1 MQRNLHLRIKDY
13 LTNDLMHLKSG
24 SGIITLYLL
33 LLSFSAGA
41 QSGKV
46 AEDSA
51 AALTLTLKKSIAYG
65 LEHHPSVQIARNN
78 TEKARQAGR
87 EALAGYLPQVNVTA
101 GIDDNI
107 KLQQTIIPAG
117 TFGPGTPEQRVAFG
131 TQWNTTAMAQADQK
145 IYDQSLI
152 TGLKANKPNNEI
164 AAWNEV
170 KNNQQIIYDISSAY
184 FRILVARRQLDLLNS
199 NKARFEKILN
209 VTQLQEAQG
218 VAKKVDIKQVQVNL
232 NNVLAQISVTEKNLA
247 LAENLLKNSMG
258 LPQDQSIVLQD
269 TARWLHEPALKETP
283 VFQYENNVDYHLQK
297 LQIRLYDINR
307 KMIRQQAIPTLSVY
321 GRYGANGFGQEF
333 KNAFDPMLDY
343 SSVGIRFSWS
353 LFTGFRRD
361 AQYRQA
367 TLDYQ
372 NAMLNLNLNQAL
384 QELQYQNADIA
395 VNQAQITIRTNKQN
409 MELAEEVYENTTLQY
424 QHGLLSLSD
433 LLNAELSYREAQSNY
448 ITSLLD
454 YYLADLDLEN
464 ANGGLSIFYE
474 NL

>member
-1 MQRNLHLRIKDY
+1 
-13 LTNDLMHLKSG
+13 MHFKPVFAK
-24 SGIITLYLL
+24 ITLI
-33 LLSFSAGA
+33 F
-41 QSGKV
+41 
-46 AEDSA
+46 
-51 AALTLTLKKSIAYG
+51 LTLTLSARAQPGSPEQRPAPVMVLSLKESIAYG
-65 LEHHPSVQIARNN
+65 LQHHPSVQIARNN
-78 TEKARQAGR
+78 TERAHQAGR
-87 EALAGYLPQVNVTA
+87 EALSGYLPQVSVTA
-101 GIDDNI
+101 GLDDNI

-131 TQWNTTAMAQADQK
+131 TQWNSTFMAQADQK

-152 TGLKANKPNNEI
+152 TGLKANRPNNEI

-170 KNNQQIIYDISSAY
+170 KTDQQVIYDISSAY
-184 FRILVARRQLDLLNS
+184 FRILVAQRQLELLNS
-199 NKARFEKILN
+199 NRERFEKILK
-209 VTQLQEAQG
+209 VTELQEAQG

-232 NNVLAQISVTEKNLA
+232 NNVLAQISVTEKNLS

-258 LPQDQSIVLQD
+258 LPQDQAIALGD

-283 VFQYENNVDYHLQK
+283 EFNYENNVDYHLQK

-307 KMIRQQAIPTLSVY
+307 KMILHQAIPTLSVY
-321 GRYGANGFGQEF
+321 GRYGANGFGEEF
-333 KNAFDPMLDY
+333 ERAFDPMLDY
-343 SSVGIRFSWS
+343 SSIGIRFSWNI
-353 LFTGFRRD
+353 FTGFRRG

-372 NAMLNLNLNQAL
+372 NAITNLNLNQAL
-384 QELQYQNADIA
+384 QELQYQNADVA

-464 ANGGLSIFYE
+464 ANGGLTTFYE